1 MCFNFIKLVEFT
13 GLMYKIEYSYMNIN
27 RILGE
32 RTGSEHGPLMII
44 FAQIHGNEPAGYLAV
59 QELFADI
66 DEEYVKNPKFDF
78 RGKILALRGNVKA
91 AEKGVRYLKK
101 DLNRSWLPQN
111 IERIFA
117 STDDNELDA
126 EDLEIKENLE
136 LIHQYIDSYQP
147 TRVVVL
153 DLHTTTAHGG
163 IFTIPATDPES
174 RRIALNLHAPVLH
187 GFLDGL
193 QGTTLHYFQKEN
205 FPNIDITSV
214 CFEAGQHEAAV
225 SHTNAV
231 SAIIN
236 CYRTIGGFHRR
247 DIEVRH
253 DLQLQRNANGLPREA
268 KLVHVHSIT
277 ENENFKMREDIV
289 YQNFDRIKKGELLAT
304 NINGDILAPCSGLIL
319 MPLYQKQGDD
329 GFFIIQE
336 ITNPTTVSTPKELAT
351 SDK

>member
-1 MCFNFIKLVEFT
+1 
-13 GLMYKIEYSYMNIN
+13 MNTN

-32 RTGSEHGPLMII
+32 RTGSAHGPLLVV

-59 QELFADI
+59 QELFDDI
-66 DEEYVKNPKFDF
+66 DQEYVKNPNFDF
-78 RGKILALRGNVKA
+78 KGKILALRGNVKA

-117 STDDNELDA
+117 TTDESELDA
-126 EDLEIKENLE
+126 EDLEIKGNLE
-136 LIHQYIDSYQP
+136 VIHHYIDNYKP

-187 GFLDGL
+187 GFLEGL
-193 QGTTLHYFQKEN
+193 HGTTLHYFKNEN

-214 CFEAGQHEAAV
+214 CFEAGQHEDAV
-225 SHTNAV
+225 SHINAV

-236 CYRTIGGFHRR
+236 CFRTIGGFYEE

-253 DLQLQRNANGLPREA
+253 DLLLQRHANGLPREA
-268 KLVHVHSIT
+268 KLVYVHSIAP
-277 ENENFKMREDIV
+277 NENFKMREDKV
-289 YQNFDRIKKGELLAT
+289 YLNFDRIKKGELLAT
-304 NINGDILAPCSGLIL
+304 NIDGDILAPYSGLIL
-319 MPLYQKQGDD
+319 MPLYQQQGDD

-336 ITNPTTVSTPKELAT
+336 ILNPAPVGSPKELAIT
-351 SDK
+351 K